1 MNTIQ
6 GLLQVALTV
15 RDLPRSVAFYHDAVG
30 LPLLFEVPGANP
42 MAFFQCG
49 KDTRLMLTLPE
60 RAGDSHHSSILYFRV
75 ADIQTASRDMEAK
88 GVPFEGAPHCIAKMP
103 DHELWMAFFR
113 DPDGNVMALASE
125 VRG

>member
-15 RDLPRSVAFYHDAVG
+15 QDLPRSVAFYRDCVG
-30 LPLLFEVPGANP
+30 LPLLFEVPGPNP
-42 MAFFQCG
+42 MAFFRCG
-49 KDTRLMLTLPE
+49 DTRLMLTLPE
-60 RAGDSHHSSILYFRV
+60 QAGEPHHVSILYFRV
-75 ADIQTASRDMEAK
+75 ADIHTASRDMAAK
-88 GVPFEGAPHCIAKMP
+88 GVAFEGEPHCIAKMP

-113 DPDGNVMALASE
+113 DPDRNVMALASE